1 MGASTPSSA
10 GPPPPKGTLAEQ
22 PIAVLYAH
30 AVDHRLSGSLA
41 LMPPDASGDDADVIV
56 FADGAP
62 VRVRTRK
69 QVAPLG
75 EMLVRLGVIADV
87 DLDAALTRAASAQSR
102 IGRQLVSDR
111 LIDRRL
117 LLRALREQVLVRLR
131 SLGDLPAATSYEFH
145 SQTDLLDE
153 GAPTNATPCDPLA
166 GLLAVCRTFAAGVG
180 ADASRAAL
188 AAHADVEVHLRPN
201 ARPERFELDE
211 PERTLL
217 QRIREGR
224 PLPLAAYLSG
234 AVVPER
240 VAVSLLYAFLLARQ
254 LELPGEVEA
263 PLDAEAETQP
273 SLRDSSLG
281 RGVDPLRSSQVMRV
295 LGAADDHR
303 EARELLRAGD
313 LEAARVL
320 AGRASERSPGNGEYR
335 TLHGYLTGLCG
346 DPARGVAILDEV
358 VRKDARND
366 RALVYRAKL
375 LEEQGKTAAARKDL
389 EAALEIRPKNEEA
402 RSTLRSLRQP
412 PTAGAAVPWPWLVL
426 GLLVGATLAL
436 GVVYLLRLLQ
446 R

>member
-1 MGASTPSSA
+1 MGASTSSSS

-41 LMPPDASGDDADVIV
+41 LMPPDARSDDADVIV

-87 DLDAALTRAASAQSR
+87 DLDAALARAASAQSR

-131 SLGDLPAATSYEFH
+131 SLGDLPPATSYEFH
-145 SQTDLLDE
+145 NQTDLLDE

-166 GLLAVCRTFAAGVG
+166 GLLAVCRTFAVG
-180 ADASRAAL
+180 AGAETSRAAL
-188 AAHADVEVHLRPN
+188 AAHGDAEVRLRPD

-211 PERTLL
+211 QERTLL
-217 QRIREGR
+217 QRVREGR
-224 PLPLAAYLSG
+224 PLPVAAYLSG

-240 VAVSLLYAFLLARQ
+240 VALSLLYAFLLARQ
-254 LELPGEVEA
+254 LDLPDQAEP
-263 PLDAEAETQP
+263 PLDAGAEAQP

-358 VRKDARND
+358 VRQDARND

-375 LEEQGKTAAARKDL
+375 LEEQGKTSAARKDL

-402 RSTLRSLRQP
+402 RSTLRSLRNP
-412 PTAGAAVPWPWLVL
+412 PANAAPVPWQWLAL
-426 GLLVGATLAL
+426 GLLVGATVAL
-436 GVVYLLRLLQ
+436 GVVYLLRLV
-446 R
+446 RR